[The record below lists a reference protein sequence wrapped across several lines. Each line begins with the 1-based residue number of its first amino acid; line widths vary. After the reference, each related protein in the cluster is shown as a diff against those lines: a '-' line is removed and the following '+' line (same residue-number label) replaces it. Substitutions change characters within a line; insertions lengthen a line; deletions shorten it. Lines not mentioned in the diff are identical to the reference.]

1 MSIIIKGNN
10 MHSSY
15 SLHAQIP
22 FEKKPETRR
31 RKRKILPVIQQ
42 YSSLKYRCYQCS
54 TAVYFLPGHELVC
67 SKCASRT
74 VKKINENPT
83 KYIVSAR

>member
-1 MSIIIKGNN
+1 

-15 SLHAQIP
+15 SLHARIP
-22 FEKKPETRR
+22 TETKVEPRR

-42 YSSLKYRCYQCS
+42 YSSLKYRCYHCS
-54 TAVYFLPGHELVC
+54 ADVYFLPGHELVC

-74 VKKINENPT
+74 VEKIDEHPI
-83 KYIVSAR
+83 KRVVLAR